1 MPYKLRKVP
10 KKDLFWVVSKETGKK
25 HSKEGLPKETAKAQ
39 MRALYAA
46 ETKGGELPTKKT
58 STLSTIARMGY
69 KTGDELL
76 KEVDGWTLNHMT
88 PTLKFYRKGGDVIV
102 GVRGSQ
108 TMSDWTDA
116 NRRILSNKLTD
127 SARYKKDA
135 EGVADYLQRSPGV
148 VLYGAGHSLGGAIL
162 DELIKAGLVQE
173 AVSFNPAVQPKFFED
188 KDLAEKHTRIYYEG
202 DPVYLA
208 MGRYT
213 TGAELRKAEPGDW
226 LAKYAIDFPKVPAL
240 DVATAK
246 AALKLTSPS
255 ALATGLYA
263 SLKSHQLTPWLK
275 DDTDVTMMKSLQ
287 KGIQEFRK
295 EDMKGGRTRRVKGG
309 AASMKGMPTSWTFE
323 EWRYFIKYVDAVV
336 FDTLSDKNAQTAVT
350 IILTALGFAPQFQ
363 AALAAGLTFW
373 EAAVAIAPLV
383 TGAAAGTIAAPT
395 ITISALGISVS
406 VGTAIAIFW
415 ALVYA
420 HEYLYPMCS
429 PEIVKAGKAC
439 NELRTKRVS
448 EDLYKDVMMLKAEM
462 EAEEKKQ
469 AGLRGGNRRNIILAG
484 LTALATGVG
493 AVNAW
498 VAATAPDDWSRVF
511 NSAASAVSFTAAG
524 VLARLGNRRGEAP
537 PLTAIAPQ
545 LQQGAQAILHSEAL
559 DRVVSLAALTEQGAT
574 DDPISLEPFNIGDRV
589 VVLRSLRERGPVLS
603 SQIMSEESWNNTLA
617 SGHVLNPSTRQPVTE
632 TYTTIIGAGIK
643 SRADKVLRK
652 EAKESGKKSE
662 PSRDEYRA
670 VLAEEAL
677 RVLQQKFRKVPFI
690 PPPPPLLRRRRISE
704 GSGDSA
710 TEAGSGLRGG
720 RTDPNRPSRPSSP
733 PPLEDGSQ
741 VIPPPLELEVD
752 EGFPDVTS
760 FQSVYGF
767 LEYLDSTLE
776 AQGLELSDMTPAF
789 DELMEI
795 LLNYEEAIPE
805 EEGEQITFLIQQI
818 YAVAEPYLQNGGMRG
833 GALPDFPDVA
843 PPGSASEKRLYFQLV
858 RNWLINIY
866 ANQVRPMLVRKLQ
879 LESSEPSS
887 QEIWELTEKLQ
898 AIKEEV
904 EEWRDENY
912 YGTEKEWNH
921 VYNEALV
928 KAGVAE
934 RD

>member
-10 KKDLFWVVSKETGKK
+10 KKDLFWVVSKETGRK
-25 HSKEGLPKETAKAQ
+25 HSKEGLPKDRAKAQ

-46 ETKGGELPTKKT
+46 ESGAVMKGGELPTKKT
-58 STLSTIARMGY
+58 STLSQIARMGY

-76 KEVDGWTLNHMT
+76 KEIDGWTLNHTT
-88 PTLKFYRKGGDVIV
+88 PTLKFYRKGGDVVV

-188 KDLAEKHTRIYYEG
+188 KDLAEKHKRIYYEG
-202 DPVYLA
+202 DPIYLA
-208 MGRYT
+208 MGRYA
-213 TGAELRKAEPGDW
+213 TGAELRKAEPEDW

-240 DVATAK
+240 DAATLK
-246 AALKLTSPS
+246 AVLKLTTPLN
-255 ALATGLYA
+255 LATGAYA

-275 DDTDVTMMKSLQ
+275 DEADVKT
-287 KGIQEFRK
+287 
-295 EDMKGGRTRRVKGG
+295 
-309 AASMKGMPTSWTFE
+309 
-323 EWRYFIKYVDAVV
+323 
-336 FDTLSDKNAQTAVT
+336 
-350 IILTALGFAPQFQ
+350 
-363 AALAAGLTFW
+363 
-373 EAAVAIAPLV
+373 
-383 TGAAAGTIAAPT
+383 
-395 ITISALGISVS
+395 
-406 VGTAIAIFW
+406 
-415 ALVYA
+415 
-420 HEYLYPMCS
+420 
-429 PEIVKAGKAC
+429 
-439 NELRTKRVS
+439 
-448 EDLYKDVMMLKAEM
+448 
-462 EAEEKKQ
+462 
-469 AGLRGGNRRNIILAG
+469 RGGNRGRIILAG

-498 VAATAPDDWSRVF
+498 IAATSPDDWSRVF
-511 NSAASAVSFTAAG
+511 NSAAAAVGFTAAG

-537 PLTAIAPQ
+537 PLTAVAPQ
-545 LQQGAQAILHSEAL
+545 LRQGAQAILHSEAL

-677 RVLQQKFRKVPFI
+677 RVLQKKFRKVPFI

-710 TEAGSGLRGG
+710 TEAGSGQTQSTPSERMKDELNALQREYYDLKARRQGWMKFVDVSKVVNAVTMLTTPGEVARQKEAERVYNQLLKKFGIERSSKGIQAWRDEAEASPARMRAIQRRVEELRRSLRLPEENIDDWSPPTSPRGKGMRGG
-720 RTDPNRPSRPSSP
+720 RSDPDRPSRPPSP
-733 PPLEDGSQ
+733 PPPQD
-741 VIPPPLELEVD
+741 VPPPPEFE
-752 EGFPDVTS
+752 EEEEGGFPDVTS
-760 FQSVYGF
+760 FQSVMNF
-767 LEYLDSTLE
+767 LVAMDNAME
-776 AQGLELSDMTPAF
+776 AQGLELEDMTPAF

-795 LLNYEEAIPE
+795 ILNYEEEIPE

-818 YAVAEPYLQNGGMRG
+818 YAVAEPYLQTGGMRG
-833 GALPDFPDVA
+833 GVLRIQPSGDGGGFLVFDDDERVAGPMSRAEAEAYVRSRSSPPRQPRPVPQPPNQREVYEQARRAAAAAANEARRVAARAAARAAALVRRQERDERA
-843 PPGSASEKRLYFQLV
+843 NEARRIRGRINQGSATAAEKR
-858 RNWLINIY
+858 WLRDYIEN
-866 ANQVRPMLVRKLQ
+866 
-879 LESSEPSS
+879 
-887 QEIWELTEKLQ
+887 
-898 AIKEEV
+898 EET
-904 EEWRDENY
+904 DS
-912 YGTEKEWNH
+912 
-921 VYNEALV
+921 
-928 KAGVAE
+928 
-934 RD
+934 D